1 MTKRFSKC
9 RYVVLLSILA
19 LVNCS
24 DESDVVDNPGPNQ
37 TVTADW
43 KPGQF
48 YFPYPDFAPLYP
60 GALVIDA
67 REIDFDIGHQNDV
80 LMLTS
85 DSAAKVVAFYQQSIA
100 AAHQPMTQTQKGTMY
115 VFQTPAENQAA
126 KEKLWVIEVSPGSEG
141 RTQIHIKVTI
151 PD

>member
-1 MTKRFSKC
+1 MKKRLSNY
-9 RYVVLLSILA
+9 RYVVLLSIMA

-24 DESDVVDNPGPNQ
+24 DESEAVGNPGAKQ
-37 TVTADW
+37 VVSADW

-60 GALVIDA
+60 DALVIDA

-80 LMLTS
+80 VMLTS
-85 DSAAKVVAFYQQSIA
+85 DSAEKVVAFYQQSIA
-100 AAHQPMTQTQKGTMY
+100 AAHQPMTQTQKGTMHL
-115 VFQTPAENQAA
+115 FQTPAENQAA
-126 KEKLWVIEVSPGSEG
+126 KEKLWIIEVSSGNEG
-141 RTQIHIKVTI
+141 RTQIHIKVTV

>member
-1 MTKRFSKC
+1 MKKCVSKY

-19 LVNCS
+19 LVSCS
-24 DESDVVDNPGPNQ
+24 DGNDAVDNPGAKQ
-37 TVTADW
+37 VVSADW

-67 REIDFDIGHQNDV
+67 REIGFDLGHQNDV

-115 VFQTPAENQAA
+115 LFQTPAENQAA

-141 RTQIHIKVTI
+141 RTQIHIKVTV